1 MSDVTALGFDY
12 GERQIGVAVGQSIS
26 RTATPLTTLAAHA
39 GQPNW
44 IDIQNLIR
52 EWRPEILIV
61 GKPST
66 ADGKPH
72 SLVPAI
78 ERFAGRLHGRFGLPV
93 EFVDERLSSYEAQAI
108 TKSRNC
114 PVDAVAACFILET
127 WLNLPSAA

>member
-1 MSDVTALGFDY
+1 MSGVTALGFDY
-12 GERQIGVAVGQSIS
+12 GERRIGVAVGQSIS
-26 RTATPLTTLAAHA
+26 RTATPLTTLPAHA

-72 SLVPAI
+72 SLLSAI
-78 ERFAGRLHGRFGLPV
+78 ERFAGRLRGRFGLPV
-93 EFVDERLSSYEAQAI
+93 EFVDEHLSSHEAQAV
-108 TKSRNC
+108 TKSRDHSL
-114 PVDAVAACFILET
+114 DAMSARLILET